1 MVHNTHIK
9 IIYEPL
15 KKKNNKIYCHLI
27 AYNFV
32 LLLSI
37 LFIHKFRR
45 LRRNN
50 KKRTE
55 KNWYDSFTLLQR
67 LCYSSITITDQS
79 YQKKKITRSYSFYAI
94 LGKKP

>member
-9 IIYEPL
+9 IYEPL

-55 KNWYDSFTLLQR
+55 KTGMILLHFYNAYVVR
-67 LCYSSITITDQS
+67 LS
-79 YQKKKITRSYSFYAI
+79 R
-94 LGKKP
+94 